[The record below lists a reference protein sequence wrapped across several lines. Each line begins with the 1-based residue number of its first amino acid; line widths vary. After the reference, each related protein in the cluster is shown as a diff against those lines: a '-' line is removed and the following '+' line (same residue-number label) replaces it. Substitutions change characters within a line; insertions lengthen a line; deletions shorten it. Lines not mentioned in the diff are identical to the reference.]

1 MSYFFLTHVLHGS
14 NDLSFQKLWELLMR
28 AFFWKYVGGPMK
40 HALTKMVTLKSQS
53 MKILIREM
61 SHKKKFKLSLD
72 IEIFLE
78 VRNFDT

>member
-1 MSYFFLTHVLHGS
+1 
-14 NDLSFQKLWELLMR
+14 MR
-28 AFFWKYVGGPMK
+28 AFIWKYVGDSMK
-40 HALTKMVTLKSQS
+40 HASTKMVTLKSQS

-61 SHKKKFKLSLD
+61 SHKKNFKLSLD